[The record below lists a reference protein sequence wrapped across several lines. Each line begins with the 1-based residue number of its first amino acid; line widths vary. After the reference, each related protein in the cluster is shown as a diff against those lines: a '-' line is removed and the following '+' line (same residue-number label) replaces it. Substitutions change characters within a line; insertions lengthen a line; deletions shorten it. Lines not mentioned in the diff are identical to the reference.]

1 MFAKDLISE
10 TIPPLKTSDSGLKAL
25 SWMEEFKVSHMPIVN
40 NVDFLGLIS
49 DADILDMNT
58 PEEPIGAHQLSL
70 IRPFVYETQHLYD
83 VLKLVKTLKVSIV
96 PVLNAENHY
105 VGNIT
110 LTDLINHFASALSV
124 QNPGGI
130 LVLELNS
137 NDYSLSEIAQIV
149 ESNDAKILSTYLNE
163 VADSTKIEV
172 VLKINREDLRRII
185 QTFNRYQYKIK
196 ATIQQSDFEDDIR
209 QRYDLFMN
217 YINM

>member
-1 MFAKDLISE
+1 MLAKDLISE
-10 TIPPLKTSDSGLKAL
+10 TIPPIKTSDSGLKAL

-70 IRPFVYETQHLYD
+70 MRPFVYETQHLYD
-83 VLKLVKTLKVSIV
+83 VLKVVKTLQISIV
-96 PVLNAENHY
+96 PVLNAENQY

-149 ESNDAKILSTYLNE
+149 EGNDAKILSTYLNE

-185 QTFNRYQYKIK
+185 QTFNRYQYTIK